1 MMDTKDFNKVVSALR
16 AGTLS
21 QTQRN
26 TLITVIR
33 EQQARGREQNRRTLR
48 QLGRGARV
56 KWNGRWGPATGTLM
70 RILRKN
76 AEVKETNTGMIW
88 RVPMQM
94 LEAVDDA

>member
-21 QTQRN
+21 QQQRN

-33 EQQARGREQNRRTLR
+33 EQQARGRAQNRQVLR
-48 QLGRGARV
+48 RLGRGAKV
-56 KWNGRWGPATGTLM
+56 KWNGKYGPSTGVLQ

-76 AEVKETNTGMIW
+76 AEVLETSSGMIW
-88 RVPMQM
+88 RIPMQM
-94 LEAVDDA
+94 LEVADA